1 MRQFIKSL
9 SAALIIGGTIAG
21 TAHAEGEFSGNVTLT
36 SDYVFRGI
44 TQADGAPMIQG
55 GFDYAD
61 DAGFYIGTWAS
72 GVDFGD
78 GTSTEIDVYAGW
90 TPSLGVFDLDLG
102 AIYYFY
108 PDAPDEP
115 EQNFLELYAGAGTTI
130 AETVDVGASI
140 AYSPEFYYESGGAI
154 YYSAYAGLPL
164 GESGFGVDASVG
176 FSSFLDDDDCPDC
189 DYGDYSLGVTTEF
202 AGFGLDFRFIDT
214 FDLDDNDEKFV
225 VSISRSM

>member
-21 TAHAEGEFSGNVTLT
+21 TAQAEGEFSGNVTLT

-78 GTSTEIDVYAGW
+78 GTSTEIDIYAGW
-90 TPSLGVFDLDLG
+90 TPSVGVFDLDLG
-102 AIYYFY
+102 AIYYMY
-108 PDAPDEP
+108 PDAPDDP
-115 EQNFLELYAGAGTTI
+115 EQNFLELYAGAGTTV
-130 AETVDVGASI
+130 ADTVDLGFSV
-140 AYSPEFYYESGGAI
+140 AYSPDFYYEAGSAV
-154 YYSAYAGLPL
+154 YYSASVGTAL
-164 GESGFGVDASVG
+164 GDMFGIDASLG
-176 FSSFLDDDDCPDC
+176 YSTFLDDDDCADC
-189 DYGDYSLGVTTEF
+189 DYGDYSVGLTTAFE
-202 AGFGLDFRFIDT
+202 GFDLDFRYIDT

-225 VSISRSM
+225 VSVSRSL